1 MIPVLTFLSLQL
13 GALLSGAV
21 ITEVAFSWPGIGS
34 LLIDAIQQRDYPL
47 IQGVVLVIAVLY
59 IVINLITDVLLG
71 WIDPRIE
78 AHA

>member
-1 MIPVLTFLSLQL
+1 MIPVLTLLSLQL

-21 ITEVAFSWPGIGS
+21 ITEVVFSWPGIGS

-47 IQGVVLVIAVLY
+47 IQGIVLVIAVLY
-59 IVINLITDVLLG
+59 IVINLVTDVLLG

-78 AHA
+78 TQA

>member
-1 MIPVLTFLSLQL
+1 MIPVLTLLSLQL

-21 ITEVAFSWPGIGS
+21 ITEVVFSWPGIGS

-47 IQGVVLVIAVLY
+47 IQGVVLVIAILY
-59 IVINLITDVLLG
+59 IVINLVTDVLLG

-78 AHA
+78 AQA

>member
-1 MIPVLTFLSLQL
+1 MIPVLTLLSLQL

-21 ITEVAFSWPGIGS
+21 ITEVVFSWPGIGS

-47 IQGVVLVIAVLY
+47 IQGIVLVIAVLY
-59 IVINLITDVLLG
+59 IVINLVTDVLLG

-78 AHA
+78 TQS

>member
-1 MIPVLTFLSLQL
+1 MIPVLTLLSLQL

-21 ITEVAFSWPGIGS
+21 ITEVVFSWPGIGS

-47 IQGVVLVIAVLY
+47 IQGVVLVIAILY
-59 IVINLITDVLLG
+59 IVINLVTDMLLG

-78 AHA
+78 AQA